1 MPIVEEAR
9 AKINLALHVTGRRP
23 DGYHELDML
32 VAFADVGDSVTLA
45 TSDTD
50 GFVIDGPMAKGLST
64 DADNLVLR
72 ALRGFRE
79 LTGRTEPLSVR
90 LTKRLPV
97 ASGIGGGSADAAATL
112 RGLCR
117 LYALSANDPALAEL
131 ALSLGADVPMCLA
144 GRPARVAGI
153 GERIAPTTGRLSFG
167 LLLVNPGVGVSTPAV
182 FKALA
187 QRDNPPLP
195 SLPAFDDVDRL
206 SAFLTDAT
214 RNDLEAPARDISPVI
229 GDVLEALA
237 RQPEAK
243 LARMSGSG
251 ATCFGLFGDKAAAAR
266 AGERLMADHPGW
278 WIEPATAAF

>member
-1 MPIVEEAR
+1 MLIVEEAR
-9 AKINLALHVTGRRP
+9 AKVNLALHVTGRRP

-45 TSDTD
+45 ASDTD
-50 GFVIDGPMAKGLST
+50 EFVIDGPMAEGLST
-64 DADNLVLR
+64 DTDNLVQR
-72 ALRGFRE
+72 ALKGFRE

-117 LYALSANDPALAEL
+117 LYDRSANDPALTEL

-144 GRPARVAGI
+144 GLPAHVAGI
-153 GERIAPTTGRLSFG
+153 GERIAPTASRLPFG

-182 FKALA
+182 FRALA

-195 SLPAFDDVDRL
+195 ALPAFEDADRL
-206 SAFLTDAT
+206 AAFLAEAT

-229 GDVLEALA
+229 GEVLEAIA
-237 RQPEAK
+237 RQKETK
-243 LARMSGSG
+243 LSRMSGSG
-251 ATCFGLFGDKAAAAR
+251 ATCFGLFGDKAAATR
-266 AGERLMADHPGW
+266 AGERLASDHPDW
-278 WIEPATAAF
+278 WIEPVTAVF